1 MNEIS
6 PLEKPFPFR
15 AAPGAKR
22 PYTRKMK
29 VWIVTD
35 RDGNERLV
43 RAYTVGQA
51 VAHVTPTFNVA
62 PASQDDI
69 ISLMA
74 SGATV
79 ETAGIHE
86 QELPAD
92 EAAGLSD

>member
-1 MNEIS
+1 MTQDTPKET
-6 PLEKPFPFR
+6 PK
-15 AAPGAKR
+15 AKR

-29 VWIVTD
+29 VYIVTD

-43 RAYTVGQA
+43 RAYTSA
-51 VAHVTPTFNVA
+51 DALRHVTPTFNVA
-62 PASQDDI
+62 QADQDDI

-74 SGATV
+74 AGVAV
-79 ETAGIHE
+79 ETAGIQE

>member
-1 MNEIS
+1 MSEILT
-6 PLEKPFPFR
+6 PAKPVPVP
-15 AAPGAKR
+15 AAPAAKR

-29 VWIVTD
+29 VFVVTD

-43 RAYTVGQA
+43 RAYTSA
-51 VAHVTPTFNVA
+51 DALRHVTPTFHVA
-62 PASQDDI
+62 QADQDDI

-74 SGATV
+74 AGVAV
-79 ETAGIHE
+79 ETAGVPE

>member
-1 MNEIS
+1 MTQET
-6 PLEKPFPFR
+6 PK
-15 AAPGAKR
+15 AKR

-29 VWIVTD
+29 VFVVTD

-43 RAYTVGQA
+43 RAYTSA
-51 VAHVTPTFNVA
+51 DALRHVTPTFHVVQA
-62 PASQDDI
+62 DQDDI

-74 SGATV
+74 AGVAV
-79 ETAGIHE
+79 ETAGIQE

>member
-1 MNEIS
+1 MTQ
-6 PLEKPFPFR
+6 EKQ
-15 AAPGAKR
+15 KR

-29 VWIVTD
+29 VYIVTD
-35 RDGNERLV
+35 RDGNECLV
-43 RAYTVGQA
+43 RAYTSA
-51 VAHVTPTFNVA
+51 DALRHVTPTFHVA
-62 PASQDDI
+62 QASQDDI

-86 QELPAD
+86 QELPAG

>member
-6 PLEKPFPFR
+6 PLDKPFPFR

-22 PYTRKMK
+22 PYTRKLK
-29 VWIVTD
+29 VYIVTD
-35 RDGNERLV
+35 MHGNERLV
-43 RAYTVGQA
+43 RAYTSA
-51 VAHVTPTFNVA
+51 DALRHVTPTFHVA
-62 PASQDDI
+62 QADQDDI

-74 SGATV
+74 AGVAV
-79 ETAGIHE
+79 ETAGIQE

>member
-1 MNEIS
+1 MTQ
-6 PLEKPFPFR
+6 EKQ
-15 AAPGAKR
+15 KR

-29 VWIVTD
+29 VYIVTD
-35 RDGNERLV
+35 RDGNECLV
-43 RAYTVGQA
+43 RAYTSA
-51 VAHVTPTFNVA
+51 DALRHVTPTFNVTQA
-62 PASQDDI
+62 DQEDI

-79 ETAGIHE
+79 ETAGIKE

>member
-1 MNEIS
+1 MS
-6 PLEKPFPFR
+6 DTQAP
-15 AAPGAKR
+15 AAPAAKR

-29 VWIVTD
+29 VYIVTD

-43 RAYTVGQA
+43 RAYTA
-51 VAHVTPTFNVA
+51 ADALRHVTPTFNVT
-62 PASQDDI
+62 PADQDDI

-74 SGATV
+74 SGVAV
-79 ETAGIHE
+79 ETVGIQE

>member
-1 MNEIS
+1 MSEILT
-6 PLEKPFPFR
+6 PAKPVPVP
-15 AAPGAKR
+15 AAPAAKR

-29 VWIVTD
+29 VFVVTD

-51 VAHVTPTFNVA
+51 VAHVTPTFSVV

-74 SGATV
+74 AGVAV
-79 ETAGIHE
+79 ETAGIKE